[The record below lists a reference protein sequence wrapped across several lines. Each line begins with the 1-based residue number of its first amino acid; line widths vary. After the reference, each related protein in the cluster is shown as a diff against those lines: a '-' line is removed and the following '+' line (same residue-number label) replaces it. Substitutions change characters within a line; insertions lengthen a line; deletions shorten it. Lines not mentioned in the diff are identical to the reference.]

1 MTLTSVAL
9 EPSHAVAVEMSMT
22 VADPA
27 AFVADPGSAVALQ
40 RAIAETAGS
49 AVAPED
55 VEVRLSVAG
64 RSLIGHPWGFG
75 RRLQGAVDI
84 DASISV
90 ANGAEA
96 GDLSETMAAT
106 PPADMLAATE
116 AALADAGINV
126 AVLGVSPITAAPEIR
141 SVPLVSG
148 ATSTPLEHGLGD
160 DDWSPPLSS
169 LASRSCAR
177 MVPAALSTLLALTA
191 LFCSAALAQQQES
204 L

>member
-1 MTLTSVAL
+1 MTLSGVAL
-9 EPSHAVAVEMSMT
+9 EPSHAVAVEMSLT

-27 AFVADPGSAVALQ
+27 AFVADPGSAVAMQ

-64 RSLIGHPWGFG
+64 RGLIGHPWGTG
-75 RRLQGAVDI
+75 RRLQGAVNV

-96 GDLSETMAAT
+96 GDLSEAMAAT
-106 PPADMLAATE
+106 LPVEMLAATE
-116 AALADAGINV
+116 AALAGAGVVV

-141 SVPLVSG
+141 SVPVSDT
-148 ATSTPLEHGLGD
+148 TSSPLQGPGQGD
-160 DDWSPPLSS
+160 NAWPAQS

-177 MVPAALSTLLALTA
+177 SEPAMLYALLAWA
-191 LFCSAALAQQQES
+191 AFCCSFSLVQQQES
-204 L
+204 V